1 MNYIDDSRHG
11 QQNLVKA
18 FFGDGG
24 FDICSNEDK
33 TIYPNETVAI
43 ETLIKV
49 EIPLGYTGIIKSR
62 SGLNFKYD
70 ISVID
75 GVVDYGYTGYILI
88 KIRNDSDHK
97 YTINAGDR
105 IAQLVVTPI
114 YMGEVTK
121 VSEFKESDRGDGG
134 FGSSG
139 K

>member
-43 ETLIKV
+43 DTKIKV
-49 EIPLGYTGIIKSR
+49 EIPLGYVGIIKSR
-62 SGLNFKYD
+62 SGLNFKFD
-70 ISVID
+70 VSVVD
-75 GVVDYGYTGYILI
+75 GVIDYGYQGYVAVKLI
-88 KIRNDSDHK
+88 NDSDHK
-97 YTINAGDR
+97 YAIKSGDR
-105 IAQLVVTPI
+105 IAQLVVMPI
-114 YMGEVTK
+114 YMQSITK
-121 VSEFKESDRGDGG
+121 VEKFEESDRSNDG